1 MKLYPVA
8 SFAVIDTR
16 DDDVTRTG
24 FIVHIVCYKCVS
36 YSKEMYKKNEFE
48 NETRGSCCA
57 QSKGCESALK

>member
-36 YSKEMYKKNEFE
+36 YSKEMYKKMNLRMKQGEVVVHKA
-48 NETRGSCCA
+48 RAVS
-57 QSKGCESALK
+57 LP